1 MEIPDNKTVDL
12 QLYILDPLSVIIKL
26 AILSNKPIGTK
37 ICISNNIV
45 FLQHP
50 GPFQAFCRYIFSTT
64 KSDIQYIYNPIQ
76 LACQQYLSQDAVSK
90 NPKLNELFKC
100 AQNGLIKLSETYKS
114 CSIIRLCINYYATLI
129 DNHLQEI
136 YNNELFRNDLMT
148 PLYTNELTKIF
159 TKLWTQERIKI
170 ILNLTTFLIGDEHAT
185 ANVKSVET
193 IMVDI
198 DTQVQNLI

>member
-90 NPKLNELFKC
+90 NPKLKELFKC

-159 TKLWTQERIKI
+159 TKLWTQDRIKI
-170 ILNLTTFLIGDEHAT
+170 ILNLTTFLIGDEHAA

>member
-90 NPKLNELFKC
+90 NPKLKELFKC

-129 DNHLQEI
+129 DNHLKEI

>member
-76 LACQQYLSQDAVSK
+76 LACQQYLSKDAVSK
-90 NPKLNELFKC
+90 NPKLKELFKC
-100 AQNGLIKLSETYKS
+100 AQNGLIRLSETYKS

-129 DNHLQEI
+129 DNYLQEI
-136 YNNELFRNDLMT
+136 YNDALFKNDILT

-159 TKLWTQERIKI
+159 TKLWIF
-170 ILNLTTFLIGDEHAT
+170 NY
-185 ANVKSVET
+185 
-193 IMVDI
+193 
-198 DTQVQNLI
+198 

>member
-37 ICISNNIV
+37 ICISKNII
-45 FLQHP
+45 FLQEP
-50 GPFQAFCRYIFSTT
+50 GPFQAFCRYIFSTNKT
-64 KSDIQYIYNPIQ
+64 DIQYIYNPIQ
-76 LACQQYLSQDAVSK
+76 LACQQYLSKDAVLK
-90 NPKLNELFKC
+90 NPKLKELFKC
-100 AQNGLIKLSETYKS
+100 AQNGLLRLCETYKS

-129 DNHLQEI
+129 DNHLKEI
-136 YNNELFRNDLMT
+136 YNDELFKNDLMT
-148 PLYTNELTKIF
+148 PLYTTELTKIF
-159 TKLWTQERIKI
+159 TKLWTQDRIKI

-198 DTQVQNLI
+198 DTQVQHLI

>member
-37 ICISNNIV
+37 ICISKNII
-45 FLQHP
+45 FLQEP
-50 GPFQAFCRYIFSTT
+50 GPFQAFCRYIFSMT

-76 LACQQYLSQDAVSK
+76 LACQQYLSKDVVLK
-90 NPKLNELFKC
+90 NPKLKELFRC
-100 AQNGLIKLSETYKS
+100 AQNGLLRLSETYKS

-129 DNHLQEI
+129 DNYLKEI
-136 YNNELFRNDLMT
+136 YNDELFKNDLMT
-148 PLYTNELTKIF
+148 PLYTSELTKIF
-159 TKLWTQERIKI
+159 TKLWTQDRIKI

-185 ANVKSVET
+185 TNVKSVET

-198 DTQVQNLI
+198 DTQIQNLI

>member
-37 ICISNNIV
+37 ICISNNII
-45 FLQHP
+45 FLQDP

-76 LACQQYLSQDAVSK
+76 LACQQYLSKDAVSK
-90 NPKLNELFKC
+90 NPKLKELFKC
-100 AQNGLIKLSETYKS
+100 AQNGLIRLSETYKS

-129 DNHLQEI
+129 DNYLQEI
-136 YNNELFRNDLMT
+136 YNDALFKNDILT

-159 TKLWTQERIKI
+159 TKLWTQDRIKI

-185 ANVKSVET
+185 ANVKSIET
-193 IMVDI
+193 IMIDI
-198 DTQVQNLI
+198 DTQVQKLI

>member
-37 ICISNNIV
+37 ICISKNII
-45 FLQHP
+45 FLQEP
-50 GPFQAFCRYIFSTT
+50 GPFQALCRYIFSTNKT
-64 KSDIQYIYNPIQ
+64 DIQYIYNPIQ
-76 LACQQYLSQDAVSK
+76 LACQQYLSKDAVLK
-90 NPKLNELFKC
+90 NPKLKELFKC
-100 AQNGLIKLSETYKS
+100 AQNGLLRLCETYKS

-129 DNHLQEI
+129 DNHLKEI
-136 YNNELFRNDLMT
+136 YNDELFKNDLMT
-148 PLYTNELTKIF
+148 PLYTSELTKIF
-159 TKLWTQERIKI
+159 TKLWTQDRIKI

>member
-90 NPKLNELFKC
+90 NPKLKELFKC

-129 DNHLQEI
+129 DNHLKEI

-148 PLYTNELTKIF
+148 PLYTSELTKIF

>member
-37 ICISNNIV
+37 ICISNNII
-45 FLQHP
+45 FLQDP

-76 LACQQYLSQDAVSK
+76 LACQQYLSKDAVSK
-90 NPKLNELFKC
+90 NPKIKELFKC
-100 AQNGLIKLSETYKS
+100 AQNGLIRLSETYKN

-136 YNNELFRNDLMT
+136 YNDALFKNDILT

-159 TKLWTQERIKI
+159 TKLWTQDRIKI
-170 ILNLTTFLIGDEHAT
+170 ILNLTTFLIGDEHAG
-185 ANVKSVET
+185 ANVKSIET
-193 IMVDI
+193 IMIDI
-198 DTQVQNLI
+198 DTQVQKLI

>member
-37 ICISNNIV
+37 ICISNNII
-45 FLQHP
+45 FLQDP

-76 LACQQYLSQDAVSK
+76 LACQQYLSKEAVSK
-90 NPKLNELFKC
+90 NPKLKELFKC
-100 AQNGLIKLSETYKS
+100 AQNGLIRLSETYKS

-136 YNNELFRNDLMT
+136 YNDALFKSDILT
-148 PLYTNELTKIF
+148 PLYTSELTKIF
-159 TKLWTQERIKI
+159 TKLWTQDRIKI
-170 ILNLTTFLIGDEHAT
+170 ILNLTTFLIGDEHAA
-185 ANVKSVET
+185 ANVKSIET
-193 IMVDI
+193 IMIDL
-198 DTQVQNLI
+198 DTQVQKLV

>member
-37 ICISNNIV
+37 ICISNNII
-45 FLQHP
+45 FLQDP

-76 LACQQYLSQDAVSK
+76 LACQQYLSKDAVSK
-90 NPKLNELFKC
+90 NPKLKELFKC
-100 AQNGLIKLSETYKS
+100 AQNGLIRLSETYKS

-136 YNNELFRNDLMT
+136 YNDALFKSDILT

-159 TKLWTQERIKI
+159 TKLWTQDRIKI

-185 ANVKSVET
+185 ANVKSIET
-193 IMVDI
+193 IMIDI
-198 DTQVQNLI
+198 DTQVQKLI

>member
-37 ICISNNIV
+37 ICISNNII
-45 FLQHP
+45 FLQDP

-76 LACQQYLSQDAVSK
+76 LACQQYLSKDAVSK
-90 NPKLNELFKC
+90 NPKLKELFKC
-100 AQNGLIKLSETYKS
+100 AQNGLILLSETYKS

-136 YNNELFRNDLMT
+136 YNDALFKSDILT
-148 PLYTNELTKIF
+148 PLYTSELTKIF
-159 TKLWTQERIKI
+159 TKLWTQDRIKI

-185 ANVKSVET
+185 ANVKSIET
-193 IMVDI
+193 IMIDL
-198 DTQVQNLI
+198 DTQVQKLV

>member
-45 FLQHP
+45 FLQEP

-64 KSDIQYIYNPIQ
+64 KSDIQFIYNPIQ
-76 LACQQYLSQDAVSK
+76 LACQQYLSKDAVSK
-90 NPKLNELFKC
+90 NPKLKELFKC
-100 AQNGLIKLSETYKS
+100 AQNGLVRLSETYKS

-129 DNHLQEI
+129 DNYLKEI
-136 YNNELFRNDLMT
+136 YNEELFKNDSMT
-148 PLYTNELTKIF
+148 PLYTSELTKIF
-159 TKLWTQERIKI
+159 TKLWTQDRIKI

-193 IMVDI
+193 IMIDI
-198 DTQVQNLI
+198 DTQVQKLI

>member
-37 ICISNNIV
+37 ICISKNII
-45 FLQHP
+45 FLQEP
-50 GPFQAFCRYIFSTT
+50 GPFQAFCRYIFSTNKT
-64 KSDIQYIYNPIQ
+64 DIQYIYNPIQ
-76 LACQQYLSQDAVSK
+76 LACQQYLSKESVLK
-90 NPKLNELFKC
+90 NPKLKELFKC
-100 AQNGLIKLSETYKS
+100 AQNGLLKLCDTYKS

-129 DNHLQEI
+129 DNYLKEI
-136 YNNELFRNDLMT
+136 YNDELFKNDLMT
-148 PLYTNELTKIF
+148 PLYTSELTKIF
-159 TKLWTQERIKI
+159 TKLWTQDRIKI

>member
-45 FLQHP
+45 FLQDP

-76 LACQQYLSQDAVSK
+76 LACQQYLSKDAVSK
-90 NPKLNELFKC
+90 NPKLKELFKC
-100 AQNGLIKLSETYKS
+100 AQNGLLRLSETYKS

-129 DNHLQEI
+129 DNHLKEI
-136 YNNELFRNDLMT
+136 YNDELFKNDLMT
-148 PLYTNELTKIF
+148 PLYTSELTKIF
-159 TKLWTQERIKI
+159 SKLWTQDRIKI
-170 ILNLTTFLIGDEHAT
+170 ILNLTTFLIGDEHAA
-185 ANVKSVET
+185 ANVKSIET
-193 IMVDI
+193 IMIDI
-198 DTQVQNLI
+198 DTQVQKLI

>member
-45 FLQHP
+45 FLQEP

-64 KSDIQYIYNPIQ
+64 KSDIQFIYNPIQ
-76 LACQQYLSQDAVSK
+76 LACQQYLSKDAVSK
-90 NPKLNELFKC
+90 NPKLKELFKC
-100 AQNGLIKLSETYKS
+100 AQNGLVRLSETYKS

-129 DNHLQEI
+129 DNHLKEI
-136 YNNELFRNDLMT
+136 YNEELFKNDSMT
-148 PLYTNELTKIF
+148 PLYTTELTKIF
-159 TKLWTQERIKI
+159 TKLWTQDRIKI
-170 ILNLTTFLIGDEHAT
+170 ILNLTTFLISDEHAA

-193 IMVDI
+193 IMIDI
-198 DTQVQNLI
+198 DTQVQKLI

>member
-37 ICISNNIV
+37 ICISKNII
-45 FLQHP
+45 FLQEP
-50 GPFQAFCRYIFSTT
+50 GPFQAFCRYIFSTNKT
-64 KSDIQYIYNPIQ
+64 DIQYIYNPIQ
-76 LACQQYLSQDAVSK
+76 LACQQYLSKDAVSK
-90 NPKLNELFKC
+90 NPKLKELFKC
-100 AQNGLIKLSETYKS
+100 AQNGLLKLCDTYKS

-129 DNHLQEI
+129 DNYLKEI
-136 YNNELFRNDLMT
+136 YNDELFKNDLMT
-148 PLYTNELTKIF
+148 PLYTSELTKIF
-159 TKLWTQERIKI
+159 TKLWTQDRIKI

-198 DTQVQNLI
+198 DTQIQNLI

>member
-37 ICISNNIV
+37 ICISKNII
-45 FLQHP
+45 FLQEP
-50 GPFQAFCRYIFSTT
+50 GPFQALCRYIFSTNKT
-64 KSDIQYIYNPIQ
+64 DIQYIYNPIQ
-76 LACQQYLSQDAVSK
+76 LACQQYLSKDAVLK
-90 NPKLNELFKC
+90 NPKLKELFKC
-100 AQNGLIKLSETYKS
+100 AQNGLLRLCETYKS

-129 DNHLQEI
+129 DNYLKEI
-136 YNNELFRNDLMT
+136 YNDELFKNDLMT
-148 PLYTNELTKIF
+148 PLYTSELTKIF
-159 TKLWTQERIKI
+159 TKLWTQDRIKI

>member
-26 AILSNKPIGTK
+26 AILSKKQIGTK
-37 ICISNNIV
+37 ICISNNII
-45 FLQHP
+45 FLQDP

-76 LACQQYLSQDAVSK
+76 LACQQYLSKDAVSK
-90 NPKLNELFKC
+90 NPKLKELFKC
-100 AQNGLIKLSETYKS
+100 AQNGLIRLSETYKS

-129 DNHLQEI
+129 DNYLQEI
-136 YNNELFRNDLMT
+136 YNDALFKNDILT

-159 TKLWTQERIKI
+159 TKLWTQDRIKI

-185 ANVKSVET
+185 ANVKSIET
-193 IMVDI
+193 IMIDI
-198 DTQVQNLI
+198 DTQVQKLI

>member
-37 ICISNNIV
+37 ICISNNII
-45 FLQHP
+45 FLQDP

-76 LACQQYLSQDAVSK
+76 LACQQYLSKDAVSK
-90 NPKLNELFKC
+90 NPKLKELFKC
-100 AQNGLIKLSETYKS
+100 AQNGLIRLSETYKS

-136 YNNELFRNDLMT
+136 YNDALFKSDILT
-148 PLYTNELTKIF
+148 PLYTSELTKIF
-159 TKLWTQERIKI
+159 TKLWTQDRIKI

-185 ANVKSVET
+185 ANVKSIET
-193 IMVDI
+193 IMIDI
-198 DTQVQNLI
+198 DTQVQKLV

>member
-37 ICISNNIV
+37 ICISNNII

-76 LACQQYLSQDAVSK
+76 LACQQYLSKDAVSK
-90 NPKLNELFKC
+90 NPKLKELFKC
-100 AQNGLIKLSETYKS
+100 AQNGLIRLSETYKS

-136 YNNELFRNDLMT
+136 YNDALFKSDILT
-148 PLYTNELTKIF
+148 PLYTSELTKIF
-159 TKLWTQERIKI
+159 TKLWTQDRIKI
-170 ILNLTTFLIGDEHAT
+170 ILNLTTFLIGDEHAE
-185 ANVKSVET
+185 ANVKSIET
-193 IMVDI
+193 IMIDI
-198 DTQVQNLI
+198 DTQVQKLI

>member
-37 ICISNNIV
+37 ICISNNV
-45 FLQHP
+45 VSLQDP
-50 GPFQAFCRYIFSTT
+50 GPFQAFCRYIFSTN
-64 KSDIQYIYNPIQ
+64 KADIQYIYNPIQ
-76 LACQQYLSQDAVSK
+76 IACQTYLSKDAVSK
-90 NPKLNELFKC
+90 NPKLKELFKC
-100 AQNGLIKLSETYKS
+100 AQNGLLRLSETYKT

-136 YNNELFRNDLMT
+136 YNESLFKNDLLT
-148 PLYTNELTKIF
+148 PLYTTELTKIF
-159 TKLWTQERIKI
+159 TKLWTQDRIKI
-170 ILNLTTFLIGDEHAT
+170 ILNLTTFLISDENAG

-198 DTQVQNLI
+198 DSQVQKLI

>member
-37 ICISNNIV
+37 ICISKNII
-45 FLQHP
+45 FLQEP
-50 GPFQAFCRYIFSTT
+50 GPFQAFCRYIFSTNKT
-64 KSDIQYIYNPIQ
+64 DIQYIYNPIQ
-76 LACQQYLSQDAVSK
+76 LACQQYLSKESVLK
-90 NPKLNELFKC
+90 NPKLKELFKC
-100 AQNGLIKLSETYKS
+100 AQNGLLKLCDTYKS

-129 DNHLQEI
+129 DNYLKEI
-136 YNNELFRNDLMT
+136 YNDELFKNDLMT
-148 PLYTNELTKIF
+148 PLYTSELTKIF
-159 TKLWTQERIKI
+159 TKLWTQDRIKI

-198 DTQVQNLI
+198 DTQIQNLI

>member
-90 NPKLNELFKC
+90 NPKLKELFKC

-129 DNHLQEI
+129 DNYLKEI
-136 YNNELFRNDLMT
+136 YNDELFKNDLMT

-170 ILNLTTFLIGDEHAT
+170 ILNLTTFLIGDEHAA

-198 DTQVQNLI
+198 DTQIQNLI

>member
-45 FLQHP
+45 FLQDP

-64 KSDIQYIYNPIQ
+64 KSDIQFIYNPIQ
-76 LACQQYLSQDAVSK
+76 LACHQYLSKESVAK
-90 NPKLNELFKC
+90 NPKLKELFKC
-100 AQNGLIKLSETYKS
+100 AQNGLNNLSETYKT
-114 CSIIRLCINYYATLI
+114 CSIIRLCINYYETLI
-129 DNHLQEI
+129 DNHLKEI
-136 YNNELFRNDLMT
+136 YNEDLFKSDLLT

-185 ANVKSVET
+185 ANVKSIET
-193 IMVDI
+193 IMIDI
-198 DTQVQNLI
+198 DTQVQKLI

>member
-90 NPKLNELFKC
+90 NPKLKELFKC